1 MNSFFILFFLSVF
14 HKFKSYIYFPILFKE
29 NNELNFIENLIQTEV
44 YTNIR
49 IGTPF
54 QNIPIHIKFNSE
66 YFYISGRNI
75 LNHNYNEEKSS
86 SYFTTR
92 KSRGFFQSDINNG
105 VLSNETFYF
114 STKKNNNLKAE
125 NFAFI
130 LANNITNFAYTN
142 VMGLKICPNPSYEDS
157 NFIFHLKYNNLIDY
171 YIFTVDLK
179 NINNGQLIIGEY
191 PHDYASS
198 EFDQNYFKTS
208 RAGKNMYR
216 QNWEMLFSKVYIN
229 NEIIGESIYG
239 LLDIEVG
246 CLIGTNLYKTKIYTL
261 YFKELIDKKIC
272 FENVAKNINNTYYY
286 ICNKNINIK
295 DFPSLNFYNQEMNIF
310 FNFTY
315 EDLFIEKNNQI
326 FFLIVFSKEDKKDWV
341 LGRIFMKKYQ
351 FMYDLNRK
359 LFGYCTKKN
368 KSHSIIFIIINI
380 ILAIIIIFLLLYLK
394 KILKNKKKLLYA
406 KELKEEVSEP
416 LL

>member
-1 MNSFFILFFLSVF
+1 MNTFFILFFLCF
-14 HKFKSYIYFPILFKE
+14 FQKFKSYIYFPILFKE
-29 NNELNFIENLIQTEV
+29 NNELNFIENLIKTEV

-54 QNIPIHIKFNSE
+54 QNIPIHIKFNSQ
-66 YFYISGRNI
+66 YFYISGKKV
-75 LNHNYNEEKSS
+75 LTHNYNEEKSS

-92 KSRGFFQSDINNG
+92 KSRGFYDSNINNG

-114 STKKNNNLKAE
+114 STKKNNNLKVE
-125 NFAFI
+125 NLIFI
-130 LANNITNFAYTN
+130 LANNITNIEYPN
-142 VMGLKICPNPSYEDS
+142 VIGLKICPSPSYEDS
-157 NFIFHLKYNNLIDY
+157 NFIYHLKYNNLIDY

-198 EFDQNYFKTS
+198 EYEQNYFKTS
-208 RAGKNMYR
+208 RAGKSNYR

-229 NEIIGESIYG
+229 NENFGDSIFG

-246 CLIGTNLYKTKIYTL
+246 CLIGTNIYQKKIYTL
-261 YFKELIDKKIC
+261 YFKELIDNKIC
-272 FENVAKNINNTYYY
+272 SENVAKNNNSYYY

-295 DFPSLNFYNQEMNIF
+295 NFPSLNFYNQEMNIF

-326 FFLIVFSKEDKKDWV
+326 FFLIVFSKENKKDWV

-359 LFGYCTKKN
+359 LFGYYTKKN
-368 KSHSIIFIIINI
+368 KSHSIIFIIIYI
-380 ILAIIIIFLLLYLK
+380 ILSIIIIFLLLYLK